1 MADAR
6 AWRDDAEG
14 LEGLRRP
21 AEDRVALAVALVLA
35 LEVALVDVAR
45 AEEVGLDRVVDDEV
59 DRDERLDLRRVL
71 ARALHRRPHRREID
85 GGRNPG
91 VVLKEDPSGAEWDR
105 DVVPRIPGERLSCL
119 PLRVAVN
126 ARHPLEQDLDRDRQ
140 CTT

>member
-59 DRDERLDLRRVL
+59 DRDERLDLRGVF
-71 ARALHRRPHRREID
+71 ARALHRRAHCCEVD
-85 GGRNPG
+85 GGRNAR
-91 VVLKEDPSGAEWDR
+91 VVLEK
-105 DVVPRIPGERLSCL
+105 
-119 PLRVAVN
+119 N
-126 ARHPLEQDLDRDRQ
+126 A
-140 CTT
+140 